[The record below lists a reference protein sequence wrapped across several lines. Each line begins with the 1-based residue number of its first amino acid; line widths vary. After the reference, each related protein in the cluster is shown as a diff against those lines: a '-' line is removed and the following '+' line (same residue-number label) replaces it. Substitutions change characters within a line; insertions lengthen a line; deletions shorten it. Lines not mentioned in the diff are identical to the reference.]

1 MQTSV
6 YAKQNQLRYRNKF
19 VVTWLPKEREEI
31 VEGHFTI
38 CKIGKPQGFTA

>member
-1 MQTSV
+1 MQ
-6 YAKQNQLRYRNKF
+6 NK
-19 VVTWLPKEREEI
+19 TNLDTETKSWLPGYQRREER